1 MREKDKKL
9 AAAEKECHKLRELA
23 GLSGIQ
29 SLERQKSMGRERNKT
44 LFRTLG
50 SKKDIGHSSSD
61 SIGDYDRSSLAMH
74 ATLAQKSADT
84 AQFLKASAQRMTRA
98 KFWGGS
104 GGDDDGSTGDRLS
117 GGDFADSGGRMSLL
131 QGVGAA
137 GVGAMTTLKGKIT
150 AVKGKYYGD
159 GASDALGRPGSE
171 GASTAGVRESFNID
185 AMPETPLPPGWEAR
199 LSRSKGKVYFCN
211 PALKL
216 TQWDRPTIE
225 SLKAKKQAAVA
236 AQRARKY
243 VVWPSSAAAHALG
256 HSLWT

>member
-1 MREKDKKL
+1 MGKD
-9 AAAEKECHKLRELA
+9 R
-23 GLSGIQ
+23 
-29 SLERQKSMGRERNKT
+29 KS

-50 SKKDIGHSSSD
+50 SKKDSGNGSRESFY
-61 SIGDYDRSSLAMH
+61 GDYDRSSVAVH

-84 AQFLKASAQRMTRA
+84 AQFLKASAQRMSRA
-98 KFWGGS
+98 KFWGS
-104 GGDDDGSTGDRLS
+104 SGDDDGERLS
-117 GGDFADSGGRMSLL
+117 GGDPAEGGGGRLSLL

-159 GASDALGRPGSE
+159 GMSDPFSRPGSE
-171 GASTAGVRESFNID
+171 GNTNPHEAFNLD

-236 AQRARKY
+236 AQRARK
-243 VVWPSSAAAHALG
+243 
-256 HSLWT
+256 